1 MSNGQD
7 RKVLMLI
14 IRVLLAIALIGA
26 LVFAGWSVYRHL
38 PGDETDQTIMTRDAL
53 STGAR
58 LVVRNKVI
66 NGTVHSPLELY
77 HFNLAAAE
85 REYEESP
92 KLAKHFD
99 DFLVRRMHDILPVK
113 ATVNGDGSATA
124 QLTSGDWWLRATA
137 TLDSGEEIEWRLPLT
152 IRDGDQAI
160 DLSLENAYERR
171 KKF

>member
-1 MSNGQD
+1 MIEEELL
-7 RKVLMLI
+7 RAEEAPVKVFHGLA
-14 IRVLLAIALIGA
+14 LLGA
-26 LVFAGWSVYRHL
+26 GFGHDL
-38 PGDETDQTIMTRDAL
+38 Q
-53 STGAR
+53 
-58 LVVRNKVI
+58 
-66 NGTVHSPLELY
+66 ELGLL
-77 HFNLAAAE
+77 FLRRQPSE
-85 REYEESP
+85 RAQVG
-92 KLAKHFD
+92 LLD